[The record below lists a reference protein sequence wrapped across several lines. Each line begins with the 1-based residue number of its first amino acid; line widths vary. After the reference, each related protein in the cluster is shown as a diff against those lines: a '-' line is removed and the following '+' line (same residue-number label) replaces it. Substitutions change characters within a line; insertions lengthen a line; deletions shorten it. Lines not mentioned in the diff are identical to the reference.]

1 MIKLLIYDHAGL
13 YGMEKGAALRML
25 KKVGAFLRREV
36 VFTCSLAA
44 ALVSML
50 LTAPGVH
57 TLHDIDVETLCML
70 FGLMTTVAGLR
81 RIGLFDKLGA
91 KMTAKLHHLRALSMT
106 LTAACFVLAMA
117 ATNDVALITLV
128 PFTLL
133 LMRGADEKHVILA
146 VVLETI
152 AANLG
157 SMFTPIGNPQNL
169 YLYSSGRLG
178 AMDFPLMTWPYA
190 LVSLAVL
197 LALCMLVP
205 KAPVARGL
213 QADKPVGKR
222 GMLLYGAMTAVALL
236 GVAKVLPPWALAAAV
251 LVLAALFDRPVLR
264 EVDITLLG
272 TFVCF
277 FVFVSGVK
285 GYAPIR
291 DALVSLMNAQPLLAP
306 LAVSQVISNV
316 PACLLLAP
324 FAQDTGA
331 LMLGVNLG
339 GLGTLVASLAS
350 LISYKLYSASE
361 TAQKGRF
368 FRVFTVLNF
377 ALLALLTAMA
387 LLLGA

>member
-169 YLYSSGRLG
+169 YLFSVSG
-178 AMDFPLMTWPYA
+178 MDICTFFATMLPLTA
-190 LVSLAVL
+190 LSLAL
-197 LALCMLVP
+197 
-205 KAPVARGL
+205 
-213 QADKPVGKR
+213 
-222 GMLLYGAMTAVALL
+222 
-236 GVAKVLPPWALAAAV
+236 
-251 LVLAALFDRPVLR
+251 
-264 EVDITLLG
+264 
-272 TFVCF
+272 
-277 FVFVSGVK
+277 
-285 GYAPIR
+285 
-291 DALVSLMNAQPLLAP
+291 
-306 LAVSQVISNV
+306 
-316 PACLLLAP
+316 LLLA
-324 FAQDTGA
+324 
-331 LMLGVNLG
+331 
-339 GLGTLVASLAS
+339 TL
-350 LISYKLYSASE
+350 
-361 TAQKGRF
+361 
-368 FRVFTVLNF
+368 
-377 ALLALLTAMA
+377 
-387 LLLGA
+387 